1 MVENESSLKKI
12 IFIVNPISGHH
23 NKNHF
28 PTLVENHIDKN
39 KYEYKVVFTEY
50 ANHASELTM
59 KAIEDGFDFIAAVG
73 GDGTINEVAKCLI
86 GKSQTL
92 AIVPYGSGN
101 GLARHLGLPFKTER
115 IITEVIN
122 NGTSTKMD
130 TATMNG
136 VPFIS
141 IAGVGFDALIADY
154 FAKDENRGF
163 ITYAKLITEK
173 YPNFKPKNYT
183 LILDDK
189 ETIECK
195 PFFVTF
201 ANSSQFGYNAEISP
215 KASVQDGLIDVC
227 IFKKPNILEVP
238 IVATY
243 FLTKQID
250 KSNFID
256 IYKAKKIQLIRKKD
270 EVVNIDGEPMQ
281 MERNITVE
289 INPLSLNILLP
300 NK

>member
-1 MVENESSLKKI
+1 MKKKI

-28 PTLVENHIDKN
+28 PNLVESSIDKN
-39 KYEYKVVFTEY
+39 KYDYTIVFTEY
-50 ANHASELTM
+50 ANHATELTM
-59 KAIEDGFDFIAAVG
+59 KAIEDGYEYIAAVG
-73 GDGTINEVAKCLI
+73 GDGTINEVAKCMI
-86 GKSQTL
+86 GKEQTL
-92 AIVPYGSGN
+92 VIIPFGSGN
-101 GLARHLGLPFKTER
+101 GLARHLGLPFKVEKL
-115 IITEVIN
+115 IKDVIN
-122 NGTSTKMD
+122 NGKKYKID

-141 IAGVGFDALIADY
+141 LAGIGFDAMIADY

-163 ITYAKLITEK
+163 LTYAKLITEK
-173 YPNFKPKNYT
+173 YPNYRQKEYT
-183 LILDDK
+183 LIMDDK
-189 ETIECK
+189 TTIECK

-215 KASVQDGLIDVC
+215 KASVQDGLLDVC

-243 FLTKQID
+243 FLAEQID

-256 IYKAKKIQLIRKKD
+256 IYKAKKIQVFRKVD
-270 EVVNIDGEPMQ
+270 EVANVDGEPVEMSKD
-281 MERNITVE
+281 IIVE
-289 INPLSLNILLP
+289 IKPLSLNILLQ
-300 NK
+300 NN

>member
-1 MVENESSLKKI
+1 MKKKI

-28 PTLVENHIDKN
+28 PNLVETNIDKN
-39 KYEYKVVFTEY
+39 KYDYKIVFTEY
-50 ANHASELTM
+50 ANHATELTM
-59 KAIEDGFDFIAAVG
+59 QAIEDGYEYIAAVG

-86 GKSQTL
+86 GKEQIL
-92 AIVPYGSGN
+92 VIVPFGSGN
-101 GLARHLGLPFKTER
+101 GLANHLRLPFKIEKH
-115 IITEVIN
+115 IKEVVNKGKVYKI
-122 NGTSTKMD
+122 D

-136 VPFIS
+136 IPFIS
-141 IAGVGFDALIADY
+141 IAGIGFDAVIADY

-173 YPNFKPKNYT
+173 YPNYK
-183 LILDDK
+183 
-189 ETIECK
+189 TIECK

-215 KASVQDGLIDVC
+215 KASVQDGLLDVC

-243 FLTKQID
+243 FLAKQID

-256 IYKAKKIQLIRKKD
+256 IHKAKKIQIIRKTD
-270 EVVNIDGEPMQ
+270 DVVNIDGEPIEMSKD
-281 MERNITVE
+281 IIVE
-289 INPLSLNILLP
+289 INPLSLNILLQ
-300 NK
+300 NN

>member
-1 MVENESSLKKI
+1 MKKKI

-28 PTLVENHIDKN
+28 PNLVESSIDKN
-39 KYEYKVVFTEY
+39 KYDYTIVFTEY
-50 ANHASELTM
+50 ANHATELTM
-59 KAIEDGFDFIAAVG
+59 KAIDDGYEYIAAVG
-73 GDGTINEVAKCLI
+73 GDGTINEVAKCMI
-86 GKSQTL
+86 DKEQTL
-92 AIVPYGSGN
+92 VIIPFGSGN
-101 GLARHLGLPFKTER
+101 GLARHLGLPFKVEKL
-115 IITEVIN
+115 IKDVIN
-122 NGTSTKMD
+122 NGKKYKID

-141 IAGVGFDALIADY
+141 LAGIGFDAMIADY

-163 ITYAKLITEK
+163 LTYAKLITEK
-173 YPNFKPKNYT
+173 YPNYRQKEYT
-183 LILDDK
+183 LIMDDK
-189 ETIECK
+189 TTIECK

-215 KASVQDGLIDVC
+215 KASVQDGLLDVC

-243 FLTKQID
+243 FLAKQID

-256 IYKAKKIQLIRKKD
+256 IYKAKKIQVIRKVD
-270 EVVNIDGEPMQ
+270 EVANVDGEPVEMSKD
-281 MERNITVE
+281 IIVE
-289 INPLSLNILLP
+289 IKPLSLNILLQ
-300 NK
+300 NN

>member
-1 MVENESSLKKI
+1 MKHKI

-23 NKNHF
+23 NKNSF
-28 PTLVENHIDKN
+28 PNIVEKHIDKN
-39 KYEYKVVFTEY
+39 KFEYKVVFSEY

-59 KAIEDGFDFIAAVG
+59 KAIEDEYDFIAAVG

-86 GKSQTL
+86 GKRQVL
-92 AIVPYGSGN
+92 VIVPFGSGN
-101 GLARHLGLPFKTER
+101 GLARHLGLPFKMER
-115 IITEVIN
+115 LITEVVN
-122 NGTSTKMD
+122 KGTVYKID

-136 VPFIS
+136 IPFIS
-141 IAGVGFDALIADY
+141 IAGVGFDAVIADY

-183 LILDDK
+183 LILDDN
-189 ETIECK
+189 ERIECK

-215 KASVQDGLIDVC
+215 KASVQDGLLDVC
-227 IFKKPNILEVP
+227 IFKKPNILEIP

-243 FLTKQID
+243 FLAKQID

-256 IYKAKKIQLIRKKD
+256 IHKAKKINLIRD
-270 EVVNIDGEPMQ
+270 DNEVANIDGEPVPMD
-281 MERNITVE
+281 NDILVE
-289 INPLSLNILLP
+289 INPLSLNILL

>member
-1 MVENESSLKKI
+1 MKKKI

-28 PTLVENHIDKN
+28 PNLVETNIDKN
-39 KYEYKVVFTEY
+39 KYDYKIVFTEY
-50 ANHASELTM
+50 ANHATELTM
-59 KAIEDGFDFIAAVG
+59 QAIEDGYEYIAAVG

-86 GKSQTL
+86 GKEQIL
-92 AIVPYGSGN
+92 VIVPFGSGN
-101 GLARHLGLPFKTER
+101 GLANHLRLPFKIEKH
-115 IITEVIN
+115 IKEVVNKGKVYKI
-122 NGTSTKMD
+122 D

-136 VPFIS
+136 IPFIS
-141 IAGVGFDALIADY
+141 IAGIGFDAVIADY

-173 YPNFKPKNYT
+173 YPNYKQKEYT
-183 LILDDK
+183 LILDDNK
-189 ETIECK
+189 TIECK

-215 KASVQDGLIDVC
+215 KASVQDGLLDVC

-243 FLTKQID
+243 FLAKQID

-256 IYKAKKIQLIRKKD
+256 IHKAKKIQIIRKTD
-270 EVVNIDGEPMQ
+270 DVVNIDGEPIEMSKD
-281 MERNITVE
+281 IIVE
-289 INPLSLNILLP
+289 INPLSLNILLQ
-300 NK
+300 NN

>member
-1 MVENESSLKKI
+1 MKKKI

-28 PTLVENHIDKN
+28 PNLVESSIDKN
-39 KYEYKVVFTEY
+39 KYDYTIVFTEY
-50 ANHASELTM
+50 ANHATELTM
-59 KAIEDGFDFIAAVG
+59 KAIEDGYEYIAAVG
-73 GDGTINEVAKCLI
+73 GDGTINEVAKCMI
-86 GKSQTL
+86 GKEQTL
-92 AIVPYGSGN
+92 VIIPFGSGN
-101 GLARHLGLPFKTER
+101 GLARHLGLPFKVEKL
-115 IITEVIN
+115 IKDVIN
-122 NGTSTKMD
+122 NGKKYKID

-141 IAGVGFDALIADY
+141 LAGIGFDAMIADY

-163 ITYAKLITEK
+163 LTYAKLITEK
-173 YPNFKPKNYT
+173 YPNYRQKEYT

-189 ETIECK
+189 TTIECK

-215 KASVQDGLIDVC
+215 KASVQDGLLDVC

-243 FLTKQID
+243 FLAKQID

-256 IYKAKKIQLIRKKD
+256 IYKAKKIQVIRKVD
-270 EVVNIDGEPMQ
+270 EVANVDGEPVEMSKD
-281 MERNITVE
+281 IIVE
-289 INPLSLNILLP
+289 IKPLSLNVLLQ
-300 NK
+300 NN

>member
-1 MVENESSLKKI
+1 MKKKI

-28 PTLVENHIDKN
+28 PNLVESSIDKN
-39 KYEYKVVFTEY
+39 KYDYTIVFTEY
-50 ANHASELTM
+50 ANHATELTM
-59 KAIEDGFDFIAAVG
+59 KAIEDGYEYIAAVG
-73 GDGTINEVAKCLI
+73 GDGTINEVAKCMI
-86 GKSQTL
+86 DKEQTL
-92 AIVPYGSGN
+92 VIIPFGSGN
-101 GLARHLGLPFKTER
+101 GLARHLGLPFKVEKL
-115 IITEVIN
+115 IKDVIN
-122 NGTSTKMD
+122 NGKKYKID

-141 IAGVGFDALIADY
+141 LAGIGFDAMIADY

-163 ITYAKLITEK
+163 LTYAKLITEK
-173 YPNFKPKNYT
+173 YPNYRQKEYT

-189 ETIECK
+189 TTIECK

-215 KASVQDGLIDVC
+215 KASVQDGFLDVC

-243 FLTKQID
+243 FLAKQID

-256 IYKAKKIQLIRKKD
+256 IYKAKKIQVIRKVD
-270 EVVNIDGEPMQ
+270 EVANVDGEPVEMSKD
-281 MERNITVE
+281 IIVE
-289 INPLSLNILLP
+289 IKPLSLNILLQ
-300 NK
+300 NN

>member
-1 MVENESSLKKI
+1 MKKKI

-28 PTLVENHIDKN
+28 PNLVESSIDKN
-39 KYEYKVVFTEY
+39 KYDYTIVFTEY
-50 ANHASELTM
+50 ANHATELTM
-59 KAIEDGFDFIAAVG
+59 KAIEDGYEYIAAVG
-73 GDGTINEVAKCLI
+73 GDGTINEVAKCMI
-86 GKSQTL
+86 GKEQTL
-92 AIVPYGSGN
+92 VIIPFGSGN
-101 GLARHLGLPFKTER
+101 GLARHLGLPFKVEKLVKD
-115 IITEVIN
+115 VIN
-122 NGTSTKMD
+122 NGRRYKID

-141 IAGVGFDALIADY
+141 LAGIGFDAMIADY

-163 ITYAKLITEK
+163 LTYAKLITEK
-173 YPNFKPKNYT
+173 YPNYRQKEYT

-189 ETIECK
+189 TTIECK

-215 KASVQDGLIDVC
+215 KASVQDGLLDVC

-243 FLTKQID
+243 FLAKQID

-256 IYKAKKIQLIRKKD
+256 IYKAKKIQVIRKVD
-270 EVVNIDGEPMQ
+270 EVANVDGEPVEMSKD
-281 MERNITVE
+281 IIVE
-289 INPLSLNILLP
+289 IKPLSLNVLLQ
-300 NK
+300 NN

>member
-1 MVENESSLKKI
+1 MKKKI

-28 PTLVENHIDKN
+28 PNLVESSIDKN
-39 KYEYKVVFTEY
+39 KYDYTIVFTEY
-50 ANHASELTM
+50 ANHATELTM
-59 KAIEDGFDFIAAVG
+59 KAIEDGYEYIAAVG
-73 GDGTINEVAKCLI
+73 GDGTINEVAKCMI
-86 GKSQTL
+86 GKEQTL
-92 AIVPYGSGN
+92 VIIPFGSGN
-101 GLARHLGLPFKTER
+101 GLARHLGLPFKVEKL
-115 IITEVIN
+115 IKDVIN
-122 NGTSTKMD
+122 NGKKYKID

-141 IAGVGFDALIADY
+141 LAGIGFDAMIADY

-163 ITYAKLITEK
+163 LTYAKLITEK
-173 YPNFKPKNYT
+173 YPNYRQKEYT
-183 LILDDK
+183 LIMDDK
-189 ETIECK
+189 TTIECK

-215 KASVQDGLIDVC
+215 KASVQDGFLDVC

-243 FLTKQID
+243 FLAKQID

-256 IYKAKKIQLIRKKD
+256 IYKAKKIQVIRKVD
-270 EVVNIDGEPMQ
+270 EVANVDGEPVEMSKD
-281 MERNITVE
+281 IIVE
-289 INPLSLNILLP
+289 IKPLSLNILLQ
-300 NK
+300 NN

>member
-1 MVENESSLKKI
+1 MKKKI

-28 PTLVENHIDKN
+28 PNLVESSIDKN
-39 KYEYKVVFTEY
+39 KYDYTIVFTEY
-50 ANHASELTM
+50 ANHATELTM
-59 KAIEDGFDFIAAVG
+59 KAIEDGYEYIAAVG
-73 GDGTINEVAKCLI
+73 GDGTINEVAKCMI
-86 GKSQTL
+86 GKEQTL
-92 AIVPYGSGN
+92 VIIPFGSGN
-101 GLARHLGLPFKTER
+101 GLARHLGLPFKVEKLVKD
-115 IITEVIN
+115 VIN
-122 NGTSTKMD
+122 NGRRYKID

-141 IAGVGFDALIADY
+141 LAGIGFDAMIADY

-163 ITYAKLITEK
+163 LTYAKLITEK
-173 YPNFKPKNYT
+173 YPNYRQKEYT
-183 LILDDK
+183 LIMDDK
-189 ETIECK
+189 TTIECK

-215 KASVQDGLIDVC
+215 KASVQDGLLDVC

-243 FLTKQID
+243 FLAKQID

-256 IYKAKKIQLIRKKD
+256 IYKAKKIQVIRKVD
-270 EVVNIDGEPMQ
+270 EVANVDGEPVEMSKD
-281 MERNITVE
+281 IIVE
-289 INPLSLNILLP
+289 IKPLSLNVLLQ
-300 NK
+300 NN

>member
-1 MVENESSLKKI
+1 MKKKI

-28 PTLVENHIDKN
+28 PNLVESSIDKN
-39 KYEYKVVFTEY
+39 KYDYTIVFTEY
-50 ANHASELTM
+50 ANHATELTM
-59 KAIEDGFDFIAAVG
+59 KAIDDGYEYIAAVG
-73 GDGTINEVAKCLI
+73 GDGTINEVAKCMI
-86 GKSQTL
+86 DKEQTL
-92 AIVPYGSGN
+92 VIIPFGSGN
-101 GLARHLGLPFKTER
+101 GLARHLGLPFKVEKL
-115 IITEVIN
+115 IKDVIN
-122 NGTSTKMD
+122 NGKKYKID

-141 IAGVGFDALIADY
+141 LAGIGFDAMIADY

-163 ITYAKLITEK
+163 LTYAKLITEK
-173 YPNFKPKNYT
+173 YPNYRQKEYT

-189 ETIECK
+189 TTIECK

-215 KASVQDGLIDVC
+215 KASVQDGLLDVC

-243 FLTKQID
+243 FLAKQID

-256 IYKAKKIQLIRKKD
+256 IYKAKKIQVIRKVD
-270 EVVNIDGEPMQ
+270 EVANVDGEPVEMSKD
-281 MERNITVE
+281 IIVE
-289 INPLSLNILLP
+289 IKPLSLNILLQ
-300 NK
+300 NN